1 MKKFIIPLTLLAAAF
16 CLSSCEDFLTK
27 APETTLSPDTYF
39 SSKAELDLW
48 ANKFYSDLLPSADDL
63 AELNAD
69 DNGSTSSLSAIQ
81 KGTRTPS
88 SKSWSADTWKP
99 LRNINYMLENNKC
112 TDASVKNMYDGVCY
126 FFRAL
131 FYYYRVRV
139 YGDIPWYDHVIGSGD
154 TEDLNKPRD
163 PRGYVML
170 KVMQDL
176 DKAYELLP
184 ARWSEDAVYHVS
196 KDAALA
202 LKSRAALFEG
212 TFRKYH
218 AGTEYV
224 PQDEQTFDGITISSE
239 WFLRQ
244 AADAASKMIGT
255 RRLYTGN
262 DLKLADKA
270 TDASY
275 REYFVLETAETD
287 ETILSR
293 RYSVDVLVRHG
304 IQFTYK
310 SNHRSASNRMVNHY
324 LQADGT
330 PMTKREG
337 FYYKDD
343 GRSNLSYYEMF
354 QNRDP
359 RMAQSIQGPGFVKV
373 DVNAETKQHE
383 TEQLSWERTFNGY
396 RIIKYISDISHET
409 ASTSTTDFPI
419 FRYPEVLL
427 NYAEAKAE
435 LGELTDEDVTK
446 TIDVIRARVGMPAMA
461 TVPSEVD
468 PMMKEYYPHATGNQ
482 LAAILEVRRERTVE
496 LFCEGLRQWDLL
508 RWGEGALLTP
518 KATGGFRGIWVNGLG
533 DYDLDQDGKVDLCL
547 WKGTK
552 PATTAPAT
560 NIIEI
565 GDNFTITGGPS
576 EDVGYLTYYSKEDY
590 EWVEGRDY
598 LWPIPADQR
607 SLTKGALTQ
616 NPGWDDGL
624 SF

>member
-1 MKKFIIPLTLLAAAF
+1 MKKIIISLSIVAAALS
-16 CLSSCEDFLTK
+16 LSSCEDFLTK
-27 APETTLSPDTYF
+27 TPETTLSPDTYF

-48 ANKFYSDLLPSADDL
+48 ANKIYNDILPTADDL

-81 KGTRTPS
+81 RGTRTPS
-88 SKSWSADTWKP
+88 SKSWSASTWKP

-112 TDASVKNMYDGVCY
+112 SDPSVKAMYDGVGY
-126 FFRAL
+126 FFRAW
-131 FYYYRVRV
+131 FYYEKVRQ
-139 YGDIPWYDHVIGSGD
+139 YGDIPWYDHVIGSAD

-176 DKAYELLP
+176 DKAFELLP
-184 ARWSEDAVYHVS
+184 ARWSTDAVYHVS

-218 AGTEYV
+218 AGSKYV
-224 PQDEQTFDGITISSE
+224 PQDSQTFDDVTISSE
-239 WFLRQ
+239 YFLRQ

-255 RRLYTGN
+255 RKLYTGN
-262 DLKLADKA
+262 TLALAPKA

-275 REYFVLETAETD
+275 REYFLLETAETD

-293 RYSVDVLVRHG
+293 RYSVDILVRHG

-324 LQADGT
+324 LQSNGE
-330 PMTKREG
+330 PMTKRSG
-337 FYYKDD
+337 FAYKD
-343 GRSNLSYYEMF
+343 GEATLSYADMF
-354 QNRDP
+354 VGRDP
-359 RMAQSIQGPGFVKV
+359 RMAQTLHGPDYVAIDGKV
-373 DVNAETKQHE
+373 HE
-383 TEQLSWERTFNGY
+383 SLSWERTFNGY
-396 RIIKYISDISHET
+396 RVIKYISDSSHET

-419 FRYPEVLL
+419 LRYAEVLL

-435 LGELTDEDVTK
+435 LGELTADDVSR

-461 TVPSEVD
+461 HVPTEID
-468 PMMKEYYPHATGNQ
+468 PMLADYYPHATGSQ

-496 LFCEGLRQWDLL
+496 LFCEGFRQWDLL

-518 KATGGFRGIWVNGLG
+518 LATGGFRGIWVNGLG
-533 DYDLDQDGKVDLCL
+533 EYDLDKDGKVDLCL
-547 WKGTK
+547 WQGTK
-552 PATTAPAT
+552 PSTTAPAT

-565 GDNFTITGGPS
+565 GDQFTITGGPS
-576 EDVGYLTYYSKEDY
+576 ANVGYLTYYSKEDY
-590 EWVEGRDY
+590 AWHEDRDY

-607 SLTKGALTQ
+607 SLTKGALSQ